1 MVGTLHNANLY
12 IRYRWPNG
20 RSLTELA
27 DIFWGNPRATVV
39 SATIYI
45 HIWWNWLQRRLIF
58 ITIFQRLKTT
68 FKSTLNCYDF
78 AGHPVSY
85 AIFETKKTKVWMRG
99 PSSKLL
105 MSHIRLMSQ
114 YVWIYKYLNIQFLQ
128 FLQFLHFSW
137 RKRFNRNTS
146 GLLNSKF
153 QKTIFEI

>member
-1 MVGTLHNANLY
+1 MVHCTMQIY
-12 IRYRWPNG
+12 ILDIGGQTVGVWPNWRTFFEETHG
-20 RSLTELA
+20 
-27 DIFWGNPRATVV
+27 PR
-39 SATIYI
+39 
-45 HIWWNWLQRRLIF
+45 
-58 ITIFQRLKTT
+58 T

-85 AIFETKKTKVWMRG
+85 AIFETKKNKVWMRG

-146 GLLNSKF
+146 GSLNSKF
-153 QKTIFEI
+153 QKTIFEL